1 MPGNGVTSPFG
12 KSSLPVECDTAPS
25 RVRFSKRDTFSH
37 WFVGLPPGGRS
48 GHFTMEWLN
57 FWKTKFRMQF
67 Q

>member
-1 MPGNGVTSPFG
+1 
-12 KSSLPVECDTAPS
+12 
-25 RVRFSKRDTFSH
+25 VRFSKRDTFSH